1 MALDQQSAID
11 LGCTMAPRR
20 RMLRPDAQ
28 AAGDARRFLAEALC
42 AIHATR
48 VLDEAQ
54 LLVSELVGNAVRHGL
69 PPIEVDV
76 RCDGGGLLEVR
87 VRDSLEGRPRLKHV
101 GVDAEG
107 GRGIALVDL
116 LSDQWGTDIDP
127 EAGGKVVWFRLR
139 LSAAPA
145 GATSG

>member
-1 MALDQQSAID
+1 MV
-11 LGCTMAPRR
+11 PRR
-20 RMLRPDAQ
+20 QMLRPDAQ
-28 AAGDARRFLAEALC
+28 AAGDARRFLAEVLC
-42 AIHATR
+42 SVHATR

-76 RCDGGGLLEVR
+76 RCDGGELLEIR

-101 GVDAEG
+101 DLDAEG

-116 LSDQWGTDIDP
+116 LSEQWGTEFDP
-127 EAGGKVVWFRLR
+127 EAGGKVVWFRLSLR
-139 LSAAPA
+139 TAPPE
-145 GATSG
+145 ATPG